1 MNCPLNLLSMKGLG
15 TIVMCCS
22 LGSLSQLALTIA
34 RDYIRLYSMERDRL
48 KIFLEKPTRRI
59 SLTTN
64 TWTSIQNINYMCLT
78 AHFIDD
84 DWQYH
89 KRILNFRQV
98 PNHKGETIGKL
109 VESLLLSWGIDKI
122 FTLTVDNAASTVGL

>member
-1 MNCPLNLLSMKGLG
+1 MKGLG

-22 LGSLSQLALTIA
+22 LGSLSQLTLTIA
-34 RDYIRLYSMERDRL
+34 RDYIRLYSIERNRL
-48 KIFLEKPTRRI
+48 KIFLKKSTQRI
-59 SLTTN
+59 SLTTD

-98 PNHKGETIGKL
+98 LNHKGETIGKV

-122 FTLTVDNAASTVGL
+122 FTLTVDNTASTVGL